1 MIAEKTPEMIA
12 EKTAEMIAEKPA
24 EMTAEKTAEA
34 TDVKAENAGA
44 GHGPR
49 EPVAVIAARTAAVT
63 AAEPAT
69 DPRRPRVP
77 AQPHGRPAAETSDR
91 RNRGRYPPGSRW
103 NCLRASA

>member
-12 EKTAEMIAEKPA
+12 EKTAEMIAEKTA
-24 EMTAEKTAEA
+24 EMIAEKTVG
-34 TDVKAENAGA
+34 VKAVTEGA
-44 GHGPR
+44 DRGPR

-63 AAEPAT
+63 AVEPAT
-69 DPRRPRVP
+69 DTRRPSVP